1 MGVEKPVLGH
11 GPGRYPGAFPFY
23 RRGRGEADRISH
35 LVRMAAWGHSDTLT
49 TLAES
54 GFPAVLAFLGMLAM
68 TGRTAFRRLPGNG
81 TGMTMQGAMALGW
94 VGWVLH
100 GCFNDLLGNAA

>member
-1 MGVEKPVLGH
+1 
-11 GPGRYPGAFPFY
+11 
-23 RRGRGEADRISH
+23 
-35 LVRMAAWGHSDTLT
+35 MAAWGHSDTLT